1 MDDSI
6 IQQIANVAKNAI
18 EKVYLS
24 DLTKIIGGSNARGT
38 ARRVSAAY
46 KYFVSVGDQK
56 TADLIAETFVNRYG
70 EPAWEKNHKH

>member
-24 DLTKIIGGSNARGT
+24 DLTKIR
-38 ARRVSAAY
+38 
-46 KYFVSVGDQK
+46 Q
-56 TADLIAETFVNRYG
+56 
-70 EPAWEKNHKH
+70 